1 MSRCQAQVCEFFEAG
16 IFSCAKGESYRIEE
30 LRLPFRDRII
40 RLYRRSRL
48 DLRWARG
55 REREEKGEKDRS
67 IDRERTYYAH
77 RIVKFHVEKAGEG
90 EGPISGRRTGCVFH
104 HGSIERAE
112 FSRLYEDT
120 KEFALQFDM
129 LCPLDKSEYFRS

>member
-1 MSRCQAQVCEFFEAG
+1 MG
-16 IFSCAKGESYRIEE
+16 
-30 LRLPFRDRII
+30 
-40 RLYRRSRL
+40 
-48 DLRWARG
+48 
-55 REREEKGEKDRS
+55 EREGERRKRGKRS

-77 RIVKFHVEKAGEG
+77 RIVKFHVEKAREG